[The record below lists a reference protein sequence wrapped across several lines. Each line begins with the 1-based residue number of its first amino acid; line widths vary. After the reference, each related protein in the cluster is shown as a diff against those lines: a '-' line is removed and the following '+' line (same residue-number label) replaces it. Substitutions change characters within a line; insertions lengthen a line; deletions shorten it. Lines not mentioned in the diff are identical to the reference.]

1 MSLIVNE
8 ADEIVK
14 QRAGEYGEP
23 VRYFTGLEIMEQ
35 VLRDYAEGSPH

>member
-14 QRAGEYGEP
+14 KRAGEYGEP
-23 VRYFTGLEIMEQ
+23 VRYFMTLEIMEEA
-35 VLRDYAEGSPH
+35 LKKYAEGSPH